1 MKASLNI
8 LVLIISLLFLHQC
21 KSVHKEAEPLK
32 HSIPFKNVMEKTLIL
47 NVMNHGIA
55 LNSVYL
61 YLIAD
66 SLERQQFAK
75 HFLSETRFFD
85 DESGYFFM
93 ESYSGYN
100 LVDGAFPQIEGAY
113 RLDEVTPDGFKYVEQ
128 MIKRATHNGQGW
140 VNYTFINPGTG
151 LKDQKSA
158 FVKAIPAANWYIGAG
173 YYAGEILDHDA
184 LSHSQSIDYEY
195 LTLVKSM
202 SQSIASVYQNY
213 NKTDAGNYVKEI
225 IHYVTFN
232 SDMSGYFFIYDLQG
246 KVIAHGATPELEGQN
261 LYNYRDAS
269 GNYVIQDLIRKVKTE
284 GHGFVDYYWKNPA
297 DGKTEA
303 KRAYVTKIT
312 GIDYFIGS
320 GFYHQ

>member
-1 MKASLNI
+1 MKTLQI
-8 LVLIISLLFLHQC
+8 TIVLFISIFLLCQC
-21 KSVHKEAEPLK
+21 KSVQEEVDPMQQ
-32 HSIPFKNVMEKTLIL
+32 SIPFKNVMEKTLIL

-55 LNSVYL
+55 LNSVFL
-61 YLIAD
+61 DLIAD

-75 HFLSETRFFD
+75 YFLSDTRFFD
-85 DESGYFFM
+85 DESGYFFI

-100 LVDGAFPQIEGAY
+100 IVDGAFPQIEGLY
-113 RLDEVTPDGFKYVEQ
+113 RLDEVTPDGYKYVEQ

-140 VNYTFINPGTG
+140 VNYTFINPETG

-158 FVKAIPAANWYIGAG
+158 FVKAIPVANWYIGAG

-184 LSHSQSIDYEY
+184 FSQSQSIDYEY

-213 NKTDAGNYVKEI
+213 NETDAGNYIKEI
-225 IHYVTFN
+225 IHYVAFN

-246 KVIAHGATPELEGQN
+246 KVIAHGATPGLEGQN
-261 LYNYRDAS
+261 LYNYKDAA
-269 GNYVIQDLIRKVKTE
+269 GNYVIQDLIQKVQTE
-284 GHGFVDYYWKNPA
+284 GHGFVDYYWNNPA
-297 DGKTEA
+297 DGNTEA
-303 KRAYVTKIT
+303 KRAYVTKIEGT
-312 GIDYFIGS
+312 DYFIGS